1 MRVQDLVDKAND
13 AEKPLPPAS
22 FDDLIKDLHTNLEN
36 YRQAVDDMGGNQRV
50 LKSSDRKK
58 MLALPFYL
66 AKRGELPEPKRGQKE
81 WTLFKTLYGKDWNA
95 YDGLK
100 FDPEEKITEFN
111 YEKFLPKHALQHM
124 DTESEDFK
132 NMIKMLNYTQKTEYE

>member
-66 AKRGELPEPKRGQKE
+66 AKRGELPEPKRG
-81 WTLFKTLYGKDWNA
+81 
-95 YDGLK
+95 
-100 FDPEEKITEFN
+100 
-111 YEKFLPKHALQHM
+111 
-124 DTESEDFK
+124 
-132 NMIKMLNYTQKTEYE
+132 